1 MIPLIELKSVSKS
14 FGGVNALSDVSLSV
28 KPGEVHAIVGENGAG
43 KSTLMKII
51 SGALIPDKG
60 DILIHGEKV
69 VFANPRSASKLGIAI
84 VYQEPTYFPH
94 LSVLENFFGG
104 DALTTKYG
112 RIDWRRMKREAAK
125 AIEEFGL
132 DSHLLNMPMY
142 ELTTGD
148 KQLIL
153 IAKAIYQKANLIIL
167 DEPTS
172 ILSQTETDILFNTIR
187 RLQSMGKSILYISH
201 RLREIFTISSHITI
215 LRDGQVVGDIKTA
228 EANEDQLIQLMSG
241 RKVEHSVY
249 QAREL
254 ISGEPILDIN
264 QITLEPLFR
273 NVSFNIRPGEIL
285 GFYGLVGSGRSEVA
299 RALFGDLPIE
309 SGVIKYKGQPVKY
322 NSPKQAINAKIAYL
336 PEDRKQQGIFGIRS
350 IGENLI
356 CVIMDR
362 LSPKVNWLLNKT
374 KEQTIIE
381 RYVNELRIKIAGIN
395 LPILSLSGG
404 NQQKVVIGRWLAA
417 DPDLI
422 IMDEPTRG
430 VDVGTKVQ
438 IHQIIRGIVEK
449 GNKAVMLISSE
460 LPEIMAL
467 SDRII
472 IMHEGRQVAELSR
485 DEADEETVLRWA
497 IGL

>member
-1 MIPLIELKSVSKS
+1 MIPLVELQGVSKS
-14 FGGVNALSDVSLSV
+14 FGGVNALSEVNLSV

-51 SGALIPDKG
+51 SGALVPDKG
-60 DILIHGEKV
+60 EIHIHGQKV
-69 VFANPRSASKLGIAI
+69 VFANPRAASKMGIAI
-84 VYQEPTYFPH
+84 VYQEPTFFPY

-104 DALTTKYG
+104 DELTSKFG
-112 RIDWRRMKREAAK
+112 RIDWRRMKQEATK

-132 DSHLLNMPMY
+132 APHLLDMPMY

-148 KQLIL
+148 KQLTL
-153 IAKAIYQKANLIIL
+153 IAKAIYQQASLIIL

-172 ILSQTETDILFNTIR
+172 ILSQAETDILFNTIR

-201 RLREIFTISSHITI
+201 RLREIFTISSQITI
-215 LRDGQVVGDIKTA
+215 LRDGQVVGNLTTA
-228 EANEDQLIQLMSG
+228 EATEDQLIQLMSG
-241 RKVEHSVY
+241 RKVEHSIY

-254 ISGEPILDIN
+254 FSGEPILEIN
-264 QITLEPLFR
+264 EITLEPLF
-273 NVSFNIRPGEIL
+273 NKVSFRIRPGEIV

-309 SGVIKYKGQPVKY
+309 SGTVKYKGKPVNY

-374 KEQTIIE
+374 KERTIIE
-381 RYVNELRIKIAGIN
+381 QYVRELRIKIAGIN

-404 NQQKVVIGRWLAA
+404 NQQKVVLGRWLAA

-438 IHQIIRGIVEK
+438 IHQIIRGIVET

-460 LPEIMAL
+460 LPEILAL

>member
-1 MIPLIELKSVSKS
+1 MIPLVELKSVSKS
-14 FGGVNALSDVSLSV
+14 FGGVTALTNVNLSV
-28 KPGEVHAIVGENGAG
+28 EPGEVHAIVGENGAG

-51 SGALIPDKG
+51 SGALVPDKG
-60 DILIHGEKV
+60 EILIHGEKV
-69 VFANPRSASKLGIAI
+69 VFTNPRAANKLGIAI
-84 VYQEPTYFPH
+84 VYQEPTFFPH

-104 DALTTKYG
+104 DALTAKFG
-112 RIDWRRMKREAAK
+112 RIDWRRMKREATE
-125 AIEEFGL
+125 AIAEFGL
-132 DSHLLNMPMY
+132 NSHLLNKPMH

-153 IAKAIYQKANLIIL
+153 IAKAVYQKANLIIL

-172 ILSQTETDILFNTIR
+172 ILSQAETDILFKTIR
-187 RLQSMGKSILYISH
+187 RLQTMGKSILYISH
-201 RLREIFTISSHITI
+201 RLGEIFAISGHITI
-215 LRDGQVVGDIKTA
+215 LRDGQVVGNIKTA
-228 EANEDQLIQLMSG
+228 EATEDQLIQLMSG
-241 RKVEHSVY
+241 RKVEHSIY
-249 QAREL
+249 QAREQFA
-254 ISGEPILDIN
+254 GEPVLDVN

-273 NVSFNIRPGEIL
+273 NVSFKIRPGEIL

-299 RALFGDLPIE
+299 RAIFGDLPMT
-309 SGVIKYKGQPVKY
+309 SGTIKYKGKTVRY
-322 NSPKQAINAKIAYL
+322 SSPKQAINDKIAYL
-336 PEDRKQQGIFGIRS
+336 PEDRKQQGIFSIRS

-362 LSPKVNWLLNKT
+362 LSPKINWLLNKI
-374 KEQTIIE
+374 KEQAIIE
-381 RYVNELRIKIAGIN
+381 RYVEELRIKIAGVH

-404 NQQKVVIGRWLAA
+404 NQQKVMIGRWLAA
-417 DPDLI
+417 DPNLI

-449 GNKAVMLISSE
+449 SDKAVMLISSE

-472 IMHEGRQVAELSR
+472 IMHEGCQVAELSR
-485 DEADEETVLRWA
+485 DEADDETVLRWA